1 MTEYHYL
8 IQNVY
13 FTNSESKSIYE
24 MYVTLSTNKTRKKFY
39 LEYRIDTD
47 KSSQKMVFDDIT
59 SAVQFYNIIVS
70 RAINEYDC
78 AIAMINHMNF

>member
-1 MTEYHYL
+1 MAEDHYL

-24 MYVTLSTNKTRKKFY
+24 MYVTLSTNKTHKKFY
-39 LEYRIDTD
+39 LEYRLDTD

-59 SAVQFYNIIVS
+59 SAMQFYNIIVS
-70 RAINEYDC
+70 HAINEYDC
-78 AIAMINHMNF
+78 TIVSVNNMNF

>member
-1 MTEYHYL
+1 MVEYHYL

-13 FTNSESKSIYE
+13 FTNSESKSMYEIY
-24 MYVTLSTNKTRKKFY
+24 VSLSTNKTRKKFY

-47 KSSQKMVFDDIT
+47 KPSQKMVFDDIT

-78 AIAMINHMNF
+78 TIVNVNHMNF